1 MELRFLHLR
10 PMTPR
15 AVETMPEKLLQ
26 FSRSFAAGTA
36 ETAAV
41 SFGVDLLG
49 APVYL
54 NAKVV
59 PGTTFAKFM
68 LALGKVV
75 AMQDATVE
83 KDNSEYQKWVYG
95 EYLRELGPTLAA
107 KMEALPGLL
116 KEEASLA
123 SKRSALWKQSSDISS
138 SLNVNLNRKNYFEW
152 LYSYARDVWL
162 KLDPIVSVQPDATF
176 FEAFSAD
183 ESTYARV
190 TLPHSALDSAEPPVC
205 GTTNID
211 FSLAL
216 EREFARARSYRE
228 LSLTV
233 GSKSVSIDLG
243 VSSVQEKK
251 IDLPMSWVKGLV
263 EVQAALSLDSVNLE
277 LSSSFVADLIARL
290 QSQIEKNGPRHL
302 LFILEPGLPVRVR
315 VEPWGDEYIDLDS
328 KYEGPERREIK
339 FWGRRR
345 IRVLENLLP
354 LVEKVSVRLIDSGMP
369 SFWSANLDGVKIDI
383 GLSGWTAQNWA
394 GRAKFSSLMPTADPK
409 SPQTIEATNYLKEQS
424 KLTVAGL
431 AKSMKV
437 SALEAQSLLQRLC
450 LLGLALYDADDSEY
464 RWRQLFP
471 EISFD
476 QDNDSSRE
484 ERFGLEIFNSKQVSA
499 SFEKDHGGSTLV
511 KADVVIEPNWF
522 TVQLTID
529 IDGRVTYA
537 QCDCNFFNYNKLRL
551 GPCRHIVAAS
561 LVDRNV

>member
-1 MELRFLHLR
+1 
-10 PMTPR
+10 
-15 AVETMPEKLLQ
+15 MPEKLLQ
-26 FSRSFAAGTA
+26 FSRSFTAGTA
-36 ETAAV
+36 ATAAV
-41 SFGVDLLG
+41 SFGVDTLG

-68 LALGKVV
+68 LTLGRVV
-75 AMQDATVE
+75 AMQDASVQR
-83 KDNSEYQKWVYG
+83 DNSEYQKWVYG
-95 EYLRELGPTLAA
+95 EYLKELSPTLA
-107 KMEALPGLL
+107 KNLEELPGLL
-116 KEEASLA
+116 EREKALSSQHAQLWNKARAIWASTA
-123 SKRSALWKQSSDISS
+123 INEQRQ
-138 SLNVNLNRKNYFEW
+138 VYFKW
-152 LYSYARDVWL
+152 LYDYARSVWV

-176 FEAFSAD
+176 FEAFSTD

-190 TLPHSALDSAEPPVC
+190 TLPHTALDSKEAPIC

-216 EREFARARSYRE
+216 EREFARARTYRD

-233 GSKSVSIDLG
+233 GSKSVSVDLG
-243 VSSVQEKK
+243 VSAVQEKK

-263 EVQAALSLDSVNLE
+263 EVQAALSLESVNLE

-290 QSQIEKNGPRHL
+290 QSQIEKRGPRHL

-328 KYEGPERREIK
+328 KYEGTEKREIK

-369 SFWSANLDGVKIDI
+369 SFWSASLDGVKIDI

-394 GRAKFSSLMPTADPK
+394 GRAKFSSLMPTADSK
-409 SPQTIEATNYLKEQS
+409 SPQTLEASNLLQEKAKLK
-424 KLTVAGL
+424 VADL
-431 AKSMKV
+431 AKFMKI
-437 SALEAQSLLQRLC
+437 SNLEAQSLLQRLC
-450 LLGLALYDADDSEY
+450 LVGVALYDADDAEY

-476 QDNDSSRE
+476 DDNDSSRE
-484 ERFGLEIFNSKQVSA
+484 ERFGLAIFKSNQFTA
-499 SFEKDHGGSTLV
+499 SFEPSEAGATSLT
-511 KADVVIEPNWF
+511 AEVVVDSRQF
-522 TVQLTID
+522 AVQLRTD
-529 IDGRVTYA
+529 VDGRVTYA

-561 LVDRNV
+561 LVERHA

>member
-1 MELRFLHLR
+1 
-10 PMTPR
+10 
-15 AVETMPEKLLQ
+15 MPEKLLQ

-36 ETAAV
+36 ATAAV
-41 SFGVDLLG
+41 AFGVDTLG

-68 LALGKVV
+68 LTLGKVV
-75 AMQDATVE
+75 AMQDATVQR
-83 KDNSEYQKWVYG
+83 DNSEYQKWVYG
-95 EYLRELGPTLAA
+95 EYLKELAPTLA
-107 KMEALPGLL
+107 KNLEELPGLMQREKTL
-116 KEEASLA
+116 S
-123 SKRSALWKQSSDISS
+123 SKQDQLWAKARAVWDSTAMSKQRQ
-138 SLNVNLNRKNYFEW
+138 VYFKW
-152 LYSYARDVWL
+152 LYDYARSVWV

-176 FEAFSAD
+176 FEAFSTD

-190 TLPHSALDSAEPPVC
+190 TLPHTALDSKESPIC

-216 EREFARARSYRE
+216 EREFARARTYRD

-243 VSSVQEKK
+243 VSSLQEKK

-263 EVQAALSLDSVNLE
+263 EVQAALSLESAYLE

-290 QSQIEKNGPRHL
+290 NSQIEKHGPRHL

-328 KYEGPERREIK
+328 VYQGSEKREIK

-354 LVEKVSVRLIDSGMP
+354 LVEKVTVRLIDSGMP
-369 SFWSANLDGVKIDI
+369 SFWSATLDGVKIDI

-394 GRAKFSSLMPTADPK
+394 GRAKFSSLMPTAYAN
-409 SPQTIEATNYLKEQS
+409 SPQTLEASNLLQEKT
-424 KLTVAGL
+424 KLTVSDL
-431 AKSMKV
+431 SKLMKV
-437 SALEAQSLLQRLC
+437 STLEAQALLQRLC
-450 LLGLALYDADDSEY
+450 LVGVALYDADDAEY

-476 QDNDSSRE
+476 DDNDSSRE
-484 ERFGLEIFNSKQVSA
+484 ERFGLAIFKSNQVTA
-499 SFEKDHGGSTLV
+499 SFEPAEAGATSLTAEVVVDSRQFSVLMTT
-511 KADVVIEPNWF
+511 DV
-522 TVQLTID
+522 
-529 IDGRVTYA
+529 DGRVTYA

-561 LVDRNV
+561 LVDRNA

>member
-1 MELRFLHLR
+1 MKPLEV
-10 PMTPR
+10 
-15 AVETMPEKLLQ
+15 AKMPEKLLQ
-26 FSRSFAAGTA
+26 FSRSFTAGTA
-36 ETAAV
+36 ATAAV
-41 SFGVDLLG
+41 SFGVDTLG

-68 LALGKVV
+68 LTLGKVV
-75 AMQDATVE
+75 AMQDASVQR
-83 KDNSEYQKWVYG
+83 DNSEYQKWVYG
-95 EYLRELGPTLAA
+95 EYLKELAPTLA
-107 KMEALPGLL
+107 KNLEELPGLMQREKAL
-116 KEEASLA
+116 S
-123 SKRSALWKQSSDISS
+123 SKQGQLWDKARAVWNSTAMSKQ
-138 SLNVNLNRKNYFEW
+138 RQAYFKW
-152 LYSYARDVWL
+152 LYEYARSVWV

-176 FEAFSAD
+176 FEAFSTD

-190 TLPHSALDSAEPPVC
+190 TLPHTALDAKESPIC

-216 EREFARARSYRE
+216 EREFARARSYRD

-243 VSSVQEKK
+243 VSSLQEKK

-263 EVQAALSLDSVNLE
+263 EVQAALSLESANLE

-290 QSQIEKNGPRHL
+290 NSQVEKHGPRHL
-302 LFILEPGLPVRVR
+302 LFILDPGLPVRVR

-328 KYEGPERREIK
+328 VYKGSEKREIK

-354 LVEKVSVRLIDSGMP
+354 LIDKVTVRLIDSGMP
-369 SFWSANLDGVKIDI
+369 SFWSATLDGVKIDI

-394 GRAKFSSLMPTADPK
+394 GRAKFSSLMPTAEAK
-409 SPQTIEATNYLKEQS
+409 SPQTLEASTLLQEKA
-424 KLTVAGL
+424 KLTVSDL
-431 AKSMKV
+431 AKLMKI
-437 SALEAQSLLQRLC
+437 SNLEAQALLQRLC
-450 LLGLALYDADDSEY
+450 LVGVALYDADDAEY

-476 QDNDSSRE
+476 DENDSSRE
-484 ERFGLEIFNSKQVSA
+484 ERFGLAIFKSNQVTA
-499 SFEKDHGGSTLV
+499 SFEPSEAGNTSLTAVVAVDARQFAVQVRT
-511 KADVVIEPNWF
+511 DV
-522 TVQLTID
+522 
-529 IDGRVTYA
+529 DGRVTYA

-561 LVDRNV
+561 LVDRNA